1 MNDRAGTLPDR
12 FGPAR
17 PAPRHART
25 ADEPTNHT
33 MKAVRKRGTD
43 VLLDTDSPD
52 PTPEQGCAIVRPT
65 RLAVGPA
72 DLAAVRGEIDHEGV
86 LGHRFVGVVELA
98 PAGAGER
105 LTGKRV
111 VGNINVADASSEL
124 ARRGLA
130 NHDPERRILGLKN
143 MDGCF
148 AERFSIPASNLV
160 PVPDAIDDDHAV
172 FAEPLAAAVHAS
184 RIVHLE
190 GKGFVT
196 VLGDTLAALLCSQ
209 VMEPLNNTVRLLG
222 HRPERF
228 SLAEKWGVRHRHV
241 EEVGL
246 RADQDVVIVCTGSPA
261 DFARAARMV
270 RPRGKIVLKAEPTP
284 VPSANPTRHD
294 NADIDLTPIIE
305 NEIEVFGAR
314 CGSVA
319 DAIGQLS
326 AGAIDLTGLITKR
339 FRFDDAIAAIRA
351 AAEPEQNQVVI
362 DC

>member
-1 MNDRAGTLPDR
+1 
-12 FGPAR
+12 
-17 PAPRHART
+17 
-25 ADEPTNHT
+25 
-33 MKAVRKRGTD
+33 MKAVRKRGAD
-43 VLLDTDSPD
+43 VLFDTSSPD
-52 PTPEQGCAIVRPT
+52 PCPSAGEAIVRPT
-65 RLAVGPA
+65 RLAIGQA
-72 DLAAVRGEIDHEGV
+72 DLAAVRGEIEFEGV

-105 LTGKRV
+105 LTGNRV
-111 VGNINVADASSEL
+111 VGNINVSDPSSPL

-130 NHDPERRILGLKN
+130 NHDPDRRILGLKG

-148 AERFSIPASNLV
+148 AERFTIPASNLV
-160 PVPDAIDDDHAV
+160 VVPDTIDDDHAV

-190 GKGFVT
+190 GKGYVT

-222 HRPERF
+222 RRPERF
-228 SLAEKWGVRHRHV
+228 TLAEKWGVRHRHI

-261 DFARAARMV
+261 DFALAARMV
-270 RPRGKIVLKAEPTP
+270 RPRGKIVLKAEPSP
-284 VPSANPTRHD
+284 VPAACAAKND
-294 NADIDLTPIIE
+294 GVAVDLTPIIE
-305 NEIEVFGAR
+305 NEIEVYGAR

-319 DAIGQLS
+319 DAIGQLGV
-326 AGAIDLTGLITKR
+326 GAIDLTGLITKR
-339 FRFDDAIAAIRA
+339 FRFDDTIAAIRA
-351 AAEPEQNQVVI
+351 ASDPEQVQVVI